1 MDTKR
6 ILGLVML
13 AATLGAPLA
22 AYAQATP
29 PTPPAPPAPRVV
41 PVPPVP
47 PTPLVPVLA
56 DLPALQL
63 LDEAR
68 WRSLGDL
75 QLFDFTTAQETARE
89 AMERAR
95 LAVDSAGWDMLDWQD
110 SNLFRYSTTGRGG
123 GDYTAGKD
131 LLNQRQYEQAIVRF
145 DKVIGQKTANVDG
158 ALYWKAYAQY
168 RLGKTTESLAT
179 IAQLRKDHPQSRYL
193 SDAKV
198 LETDA
203 RRIAGQPV
211 NPAAM
216 DDDELK
222 VLAINAMQHTD
233 PERAIPLLEGVLS
246 STNSLRVKRQAIYSL
261 ALINQPRA
269 HQIVLGYAKGSGN
282 PDLQLEAIRYIAAN
296 RNKQTTAADL
306 MQIYQSTQDTDVKLA
321 VISALRTNGDRGPL
335 MNIVTSSESPIILRS
350 FAVSNLSGILGPAE
364 LWTLYEKETNK
375 DLKIQMVSVFGSMQA
390 FDHLNRIVKSEKD
403 ADVRRRAVRA
413 LGNIKAEKTGQML
426 IDMYAAEQD
435 VETRKTVIA
444 ALAAQNNA
452 EGLVALARK
461 ESTLALKTTI
471 VRHLS
476 EMAPRSKVAA
486 DYLMEIIR

>member
-1 MDTKR
+1 MDTIR
-6 ILGLVML
+6 ILGMLML

-29 PTPPAPPAPRVV
+29 PTPPPP
-41 PVPPVP
+41 PPVAPLP
-47 PTPLVPVLA
+47 PLPPLPVIA
-56 DLPALQL
+56 DLSALQA
-63 LDEAR
+63 LDDVR
-68 WRSLGDL
+68 WRSLGEL
-75 QLFDFTTAQETARE
+75 QMLGLPTVQDTARD

-95 LAVDSAGWDMLDWQD
+95 LAMDSARWDMLDLQE
-110 SNLFRYSTTGRGG
+110 SNLFRYSTTFKGG
-123 GDYTAGKD
+123 GDYTTGKN
-131 LLNQRQYEQAIVRF
+131 LLNQRQYEQAIARF
-145 DKVIGQKTANVDG
+145 DRVIAQKAANVDG

-179 IAQLRKDHPQSRYL
+179 IAQLRKDHAQSRYL
-193 SDAKV
+193 GDSKV
-198 LETDA
+198 LETDVQ
-203 RRIAGQPV
+203 RRAGQPV

-216 DDDELK
+216 DDDEMK

-233 PERAIPLLEGVLS
+233 PERAIPLLEGVLG

-269 HQIVLGYAKGSGN
+269 HQIVLAYAKGSGN

-321 VISALRTNGDRGPL
+321 VISALRTNGDRGAL
-335 MNIVTSSESPIILRS
+335 MNIVTSSSSPIVVRS
-350 FAVSNLSGILGPAE
+350 WAVNNLSGILGPAE
-364 LWTLYEKETNK
+364 LWTLYEKETSK

-390 FDHLNRIVKSEKD
+390 IDQLSRIVKSEKD
-403 ADVRRRAVRA
+403 PDVRRRAVRA
-413 LGNIKAEKTGQML
+413 LGNIKAEKTGQTL
-426 IDMYAAEQD
+426 IDMYATEQD
-435 VETRKTVIA
+435 VETRKAVIA

-461 ESTLALKTTI
+461 ETTLALKTTI
-471 VRHLS
+471 VRYLS
-476 EMAPRSKVAA
+476 EMAPKSKVAA
-486 DYLMEIIR
+486 DYLMEIIK